1 MNEVDSLNQSLRQS
15 FIDKEQSSSAT
26 YQAALLT
33 NDKIEGKKF
42 LSTLLKELSSCD
54 EFIIAV
60 AFVTNSGVA
69 DPCRQIRR
77 TKLGRF

>member
-1 MNEVDSLNQSLRQS
+1 MNEVDSLNQSLMQS

-60 AFVTNSGVA
+60 AFVTNS
-69 DPCRQIRR
+69 DN
-77 TKLGRF
+77 KLITAA